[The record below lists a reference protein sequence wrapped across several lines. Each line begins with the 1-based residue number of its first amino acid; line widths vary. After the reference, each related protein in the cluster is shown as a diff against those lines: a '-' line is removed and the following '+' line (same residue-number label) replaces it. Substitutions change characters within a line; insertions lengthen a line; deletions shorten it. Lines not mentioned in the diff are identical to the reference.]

1 MPSANAASFTSVS
14 TSTSQPEPQAPAHK
28 PLSGLPHRSFSSI
41 SISPTEVIKPI
52 QSLENNEIEPLTQ
65 ERLEELWHKLIENC
79 KDDDKMHELIADKK
93 VVLKSNNLFQIQV
106 PNLYFDT
113 QLRNYQTQIL
123 SFLRNATGNDAL
135 KYEATVVVEQTKAR
149 AYLPREKFD
158 EMSSRNPS
166 MLTLR
171 KLFPDIDF

>member
-1 MPSANAASFTSVS
+1 M
-14 TSTSQPEPQAPAHK
+14 
-28 PLSGLPHRSFSSI
+28 SGIPNRSFSSI
-41 SISPTEVIKPI
+41 SINPTEVIKPI
-52 QSLENNEIEPLTQ
+52 NSLEKREIEPLTQ
-65 ERLEELWHKLIENC
+65 ERLEELWGNLIDSC

-113 QLRNYQTQIL
+113 QLRNYQTRML
-123 SFLRNATGNDAL
+123 SFLREATGNEAL

-158 EMSSRNPS
+158 EMAARNPS

-171 KLFPDIDF
+171 KIFPDIDF